1 MQSNNIHRLAFSL
14 WALLLLTALTYLG
27 VRVYQGLGFDT
38 SIIRLLPQGQQSP
51 LAEQASQTMADKYS
65 NRLLIM
71 LGAEKTEAVKLQQ
84 QQQSFVNKLEKTQ
97 QFSLADKPFSTQ
109 AIKQNQNF
117 YLPYRYHLL
126 TATQRQQLEA
136 GQGQTKQL
144 LQTSL
149 RQLFSP
155 IPAPRTASIL
165 QDPANLLQAWLENK
179 LPSNSYQLDQYGLF
193 VEHHDRIYRIVLL
206 EYKGAAFDL
215 QLQQKL
221 MQLIDHAEAELV
233 DQRIEVLH
241 SGLLFHAAAAA
252 KQARTEISTIGL
264 GSLLGIC
271 LLLIVSFRSAKPLI
285 LSLIALAS
293 GILIALAISLSVF
306 GRLHLITLAFGAS
319 LIGVSI
325 DYSLHYFCS
334 YNKHKKNHLTSILP
348 ALGLGLA
355 SSVLA
360 YATQSLTPFPGLQQ
374 MAVFS
379 ASGLIA
385 SCLTVVCLFPCFK
398 LNNHH
403 TSSSSFE
410 RFSRLKI
417 SHKLKTGI
425 LFSIIIFCGFAYT
438 KLIFVDDLRLLNGSP
453 QELLRQEEKI
463 RLISQGPSVS
473 QFLLVSGDSW
483 QEVLEQQ
490 EQLAPQLNALISQG
504 KLQSYQ
510 ALSKYLPSRQRQEDN
525 YQLLSQ
531 SLYQQKNLAGFFQ
544 GLGAPPSTIEQ
555 SLSLFFNAQHQ
566 YLDWD
571 KWRASEQNELLSHL
585 WFEASDSR
593 KAGLI
598 IVSGL
603 DNAQVLSQLQNK
615 NILLVD
621 RVAAISN
628 LLKNYRQQVGLWLAL
643 AYLFIFIVLLLRY
656 KRSALRIIAAP
667 LLATSLS
674 FAVLSLAGIP
684 LNLFSLLAALI
695 VLGVALDM
703 GIILQESQYQAHA
716 WQAISLS
723 ALTTILAFGLLS
735 LSQTPVLFYFGITL
749 LPGIGFAWL
758 LALLMAPRHKI

>member
-1 MQSNNIHRLAFSL
+1 MQSNKIHRVAFSL
-14 WALLLLTALTYLG
+14 WALLLLTVLCYLG
-27 VRVYQGLGFDT
+27 LRVYQGLGFDT
-38 SIIRLLPQGQQSP
+38 SIIRLLPQAQQSP
-51 LAEQASQTMADKYS
+51 LAEQASQTIADKYS

-71 LGAEKTEAVKLQQ
+71 LGATKTEAFKLQQ
-84 QQQSFVNKLEKTQ
+84 QQQVFLAKLKASN
-97 QFSLADKPFSTQ
+97 QFTLSDKPFS
-109 AIKQNQNF
+109 AEGIKQNQNF

-126 TATQRQQLEA
+126 TARQRQQLQA

-144 LQTSL
+144 LKNSL
-149 RQLFSP
+149 QQLFSP
-155 IPAPRTASIL
+155 IPAPRAANLL
-165 QDPANLLQAWLENK
+165 QDPANLLQAWLESR

-193 VEHHDRIYRIVLL
+193 VEHKDRRYRIILL
-206 EYKGAAFDL
+206 EYQGEAFNL

-221 MQLIDHAEAELV
+221 IQTIKQAETELV
-233 DQRIEVLH
+233 EHNIEVLH

-252 KQARTEISTIGL
+252 KQARAEISTIGL

-271 LLLIVSFRSAKPLI
+271 LLLIISFRSIKPLI
-285 LSLIALAS
+285 LSLIALGS
-293 GILIALAISLSVF
+293 GVAVALVVSLLVF
-306 GRLHLITLAFGAS
+306 ERLHLITLAFGAS

-325 DYSLHYFCS
+325 DYCLHYFCS
-334 YNKHKKNHLTSILP
+334 YNSHKKNHLRSILP

-360 YATQSLTPFPGLQQ
+360 YATQSLTPFPGLRQ

-398 LNNHH
+398 LNSHH
-403 TSSSSFE
+403 NSSAFFE
-410 RFSRLKI
+410 SFSRLKI
-417 SHKLKTGI
+417 GNKLKAGM
-425 LFSIIIFCGFAYT
+425 LFGIIIFCGFAYT
-438 KLIFVDDLRLLNGSP
+438 KLSFIDDIRLLNGSP
-453 QELLRQEEKI
+453 QALLKQEEKI
-463 RLISQGPSVS
+463 RLISQGPSVN
-473 QFLLVSGDSW
+473 QFLLVSGDNW

-490 EQLAPQLNALISQG
+490 EQLTPRLNSLISQG
-504 KLQSYQ
+504 KLKSFQ
-510 ALSKYLPSRQRQEDN
+510 ALSRYLPSQQRQADN

-531 SLYQQKNLAGFFQ
+531 SLYQQQGLVDFF
-544 GLGAPPSTIEQ
+544 GRLGAPSASSKQ
-555 SLSLFFNAQHQ
+555 SYNLFSNAQHQ
-566 YLDWD
+566 HLNWT
-571 KWRASEQNELLSHL
+571 KWRTSQQSELLSHL
-585 WFEASDSR
+585 WLETKDKH

-603 DNAQVLSQLQNK
+603 SEPHALNTLQNE

-621 RVAAISN
+621 RVSAISD
-628 LLKNYRQQVGLWLAL
+628 LLKHYRQQVGLWLAL
-643 AYLFIFIVLLLRY
+643 AYLFIFVVLLLRY
-656 KRSALRIIAAP
+656 KKSALRIIAAP

-674 FAVLSLAGIP
+674 FAVLSLCHIP

-703 GIILQESQYQAHA
+703 GIILQESQYQSHA

-723 ALTTILAFGLLS
+723 AITTILAFGLLS

-758 LALLMAPRHKI
+758 LALIMAPGNKV